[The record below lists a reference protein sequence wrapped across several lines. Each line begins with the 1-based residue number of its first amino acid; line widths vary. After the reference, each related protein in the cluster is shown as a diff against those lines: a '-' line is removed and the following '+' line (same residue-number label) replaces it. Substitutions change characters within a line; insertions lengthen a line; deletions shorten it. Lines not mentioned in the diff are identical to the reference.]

1 MRITGG
7 LIMFYNV
14 LDFGACGDG
23 STNDGAAIQKAVD
36 ACYADGGGRV
46 YFPGGKTYVSGSVIL
61 RSHVELYLEA
71 GAVLRGSSDLRDYT
85 SFSDTQID
93 TSVKVPTYEN
103 CEYTGEPQ
111 QFFIY
116 AKDADDISLTGPGTI
131 DGTEEIYYGT
141 VTPWHID
148 GSFYPRIPLLF
159 FENIEHLTIRNITL
173 QRSAFWTTHLVG
185 CQDVLIDGVRILNS
199 LRLANCDGIDPDHCK
214 NVRISNCHI
223 ESADDCIVFK
233 NTEKANTY
241 GACENI
247 TVTNC
252 TLISTSAAIKFGTES
267 ENVFRNI
274 VVSNC
279 NISRSNRGISL
290 QLRDSG
296 KIENVIFSNLNIET
310 RMFSKR
316 HWWGAAE
323 PIAITAVKRKE
334 NSKVGTIRNV
344 RFQNINCDS
353 ENGILIYGDEGR
365 NISDIYFENV
375 SLDIRKKTDW
385 PKEGHDLRPW
395 SGQPVQGGNLA
406 GYYCRN
412 AQNVKIAGG
421 RITVMDDMS
430 QYVSKKY
437 DIDRCGEF
445 EIPKES

>member
-1 MRITGG
+1 M
-7 LIMFYNV
+7 LYNV
-14 LDFGACGDG
+14 LDFGASGDG
-23 STNDGAAIQKAVD
+23 TTNDGAAIQSAVD

-46 YFPGGKTYVSGSVIL
+46 YLPGGKTYVSGSVIL
-61 RSHVELYLEA
+61 KSHVELYLEA
-71 GAVLRGSSDLRDYT
+71 GAVLRGSADLRDYA
-85 SFSDTQID
+85 SLSNAKID
-93 TSVKVPTYEN
+93 TSVRVPTYEN
-103 CEYTGEPQ
+103 CEYAGEPL

-116 AKDADDISLTGPGTI
+116 AKDECDISITGPGTI
-131 DGTEEIYYGT
+131 DGMEEIYYGT

-159 FENIEHLTIRNITL
+159 FENVKHLTIQNVTL

-185 CQDVLIDGVRILNS
+185 CQDVLIDGVRILNN

-214 NVRISNCHI
+214 NVRIANCHI

-233 NTEKANTY
+233 NTEKADIY

-267 ENVFRNI
+267 ENIFRNI
-274 VVSNC
+274 IVSNC

-290 QLRDSG
+290 QLRDKG
-296 KIENVIFSNLNIET
+296 RIENVIFCNLNIGT
-310 RMFSKR
+310 RMFSKQ

-334 NSKVGTIRNV
+334 KSTVGTIRNV

-353 ENGILIYGDEGR
+353 ENGILIYGDESR
-365 NISDIYFENV
+365 NISDIVFENV
-375 SLDIRKKTDW
+375 SLKIGRKTDW

-395 SGQPVQGGNLA
+395 PGETVAAGNLA

-412 AQNVKIAGG
+412 AEKIRICGG
-421 RITVMDDMS
+421 GVSVSDDMAP
-430 QYVSKKY
+430 YMPEKY
-437 DIDRCGEF
+437 DIANCDRVDISEDC
-445 EIPKES
+445 

>member
-1 MRITGG
+1 M
-7 LIMFYNV
+7 LYNV

-36 ACYADGGGRV
+36 TCHADGGGRV
-46 YFPGGKTYVSGSVIL
+46 YLPGGKTYVSGSVIL

-71 GAVLRGSSDLRDYT
+71 GAVLRGSANLEDYACLSDAK
-85 SFSDTQID
+85 ID

-103 CEYTGEPQ
+103 CEYAGEPL

-116 AKDADDISLTGPGTI
+116 AKDGTDISITGPGTI
-131 DGTEEIYYGT
+131 DGMEEIYYGK

-173 QRSAFWTTHLVG
+173 RRSAFWTTHLVG
-185 CQDVLIDGVRILNS
+185 CQDVLIDGVRILNN

-214 NVRISNCHI
+214 NVRIANCHI

-233 NTEKANTY
+233 NTEKANAY

-274 VVSNC
+274 IVSNC

-290 QLRDSG
+290 QLRDRG
-296 KIENVIFSNLNIET
+296 KIENVIFSNLNIGT
-310 RMFSKR
+310 RMFSKQ

-334 NSKVGTIRNV
+334 SAEVGTIRNV

-353 ENGILIYGDEGR
+353 ENGILIYGDAGR
-365 NISDIYFENV
+365 NISDIFFENV
-375 SLDIRKKTDW
+375 TLNIGKKTDW

-395 SGQPVQGGNLA
+395 PGDVVAPGKLA

-412 AQNVKIAGG
+412 AQNIRIWGGSIA
-421 RITVMDDMS
+421 VADDMLDA
-430 QYVSKKY
+430 VPEKY
-437 DIDRCGEF
+437 DVSDCSDVSISE
-445 EIPKES
+445 

>member
-1 MRITGG
+1 M
-7 LIMFYNV
+7 LYNV

-23 STNDGAAIQKAVD
+23 STNDGAAIQRAVD
-36 ACYADGGGRV
+36 LCHAHGGGRV
-46 YFPGGKTYVSGSVIL
+46 YLPGGKTYVSGSVIL
-61 RSHVELYLEA
+61 KSHVELYLEA
-71 GAVLRGSSDLRDYT
+71 GAVLRGSADLADYT
-85 SFSDTQID
+85 CLSEVKID

-103 CEYTGEPQ
+103 CEYTGEPL

-116 AKDADDISLTGPGTI
+116 AKDESDISITGPGTI
-131 DGTEEIYYGT
+131 DGMEEIYYGT

-159 FENIEHLTIRNITL
+159 FENVEHLTIRNVTL

-185 CQDVLIDGVRILNS
+185 CSDVLIDGVRILNN

-214 NVRISNCHI
+214 NVRIANCHI

-233 NTEKANTY
+233 NTEKANAY

-252 TLISTSAAIKFGTES
+252 TLMSTSAAIKFGTES

-274 VVSNC
+274 IVSNC
-279 NISRSNRGISL
+279 NISCSNRGISL
-290 QLRDSG
+290 QLRDKGS
-296 KIENVIFSNLNIET
+296 IENVIFCNLNIET
-310 RMFSKR
+310 RMFSKQ

-323 PIAITAVKRKE
+323 PVAITAVKRKK
-334 NSKVGTIRNV
+334 NSSIGTVSNV

-353 ENGILIYGDEGR
+353 ENGILIYGDESR
-365 NISDIYFENV
+365 NISDIMFENV
-375 SLDIRKKTDW
+375 RLKIRKKTEW

-395 SGQPVQGGNLA
+395 PGEAVAEGKLA

-412 AQNVKIAGG
+412 AERIQIRGG
-421 RITVMDDMS
+421 AVTVMEDMAEA
-430 QYVSKKY
+430 VPEKY
-437 DIDRCGEF
+437 DIAECGKVDISENL
-445 EIPKES
+445 